1 MATSAKV
8 PRSLKKVNPKIPV
21 FDVKL
26 FLNSIPRVRA
36 TFFG

>member
-21 FDVKL
+21 FEAEVVHSDQVEC
-26 FLNSIPRVRA
+26 SP
-36 TFFG
+36 